1 MRFSESFIL
10 FCSNFLHIF
19 NILHSWHTIE
29 NFIQEKLE
37 YLTSLYTK
45 KMKND
50 NDDLKFSIDPRHS
63 TAIVQMISISVI
75 RLQQHYPL
83 EKVYRPQS
91 ANYRGME
98 II

>member
-1 MRFSESFIL
+1 M
-10 FCSNFLHIF
+10 
-19 NILHSWHTIE
+19 IE

-45 KMKND
+45 KMEND